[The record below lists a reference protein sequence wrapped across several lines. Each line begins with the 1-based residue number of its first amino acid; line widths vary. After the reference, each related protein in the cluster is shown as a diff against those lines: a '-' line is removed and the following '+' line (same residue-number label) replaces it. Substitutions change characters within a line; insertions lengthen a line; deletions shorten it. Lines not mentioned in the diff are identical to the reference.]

1 MLAALVGHGLDTAP
15 LPPQM
20 HAPDGFLTIPVAGAM
35 WLVTI
40 VVLAVSV
47 RKTNE
52 TLDERAI
59 PLMGVTAAFIFA
71 AQMFN
76 FQVVGGTSGHLL
88 GGVLAA
94 VLLGPW
100 AATLVMACV
109 IAVQALVFQDG
120 GLRRDGRQHL
130 QHGRR
135 RHARRLLPVPHA
147 GPAHG
152 RRGQGAH
159 PGRRDRR
166 MGVGGRGVAV
176 HGPRA
181 RASAARPRSRSR
193 CPAMVGLHV
202 FIGVGEALITMG
214 ALAFIAATRA
224 DLFKLRDARLV
235 SRAPVDGVG
244 GRRHADDPIEAPTRP
259 AVSEDEAA
267 GRRRPRA
274 RAPRALVVGRRPR
287 DRRAGRRRPRAAGV
301 VRPGRPRAR
310 RRGQR
315 VHRRRPRTRPVLVIP
330 DYTVPG
336 IDGSLSTIVAGL
348 IGIAIVF
355 A

>member
-1 MLAALVGHGLDTAP
+1 
-15 LPPQM
+15 
-20 HAPDGFLTIPVAGAM
+20 M

-120 GLRRDGRQHL
+120 GLVVMGANIFNMGVVGTLGGYYLYRD
-130 QHGRR
+130 
-135 RHARRLLPVPHA
+135 A

-159 PGRRDRR
+159 PGRGDRR
-166 MGVGGRGVAV
+166 VGVGGRGSAV
-176 HGPRA
+176 HGARA
-181 RASAARPRSRSR
+181 RHQRHDPARGRAPGDGRRCTCSSASA
-193 CPAMVGLHV
+193 
-202 FIGVGEALITMG
+202 
-214 ALAFIAATRA
+214 
-224 DLFKLRDARLV
+224 
-235 SRAPVDGVG
+235 
-244 GRRHADDPIEAPTRP
+244 RR
-259 AVSEDEAA
+259 
-267 GRRRPRA
+267 
-274 RAPRALVVGRRPR
+274 
-287 DRRAGRRRPRAAGV
+287 
-301 VRPGRPRAR
+301 
-310 RRGQR
+310 
-315 VHRRRPRTRPVLVIP
+315 
-330 DYTVPG
+330 
-336 IDGSLSTIVAGL
+336 
-348 IGIAIVF
+348 
-355 A
+355 

>member
-1 MLAALVGHGLDTAP
+1 MFAALVGRGLDTAP

-20 HAPDGFLTIPVAGAM
+20 HAPDGFLSIPVAGAM

-120 GLRRDGRQHL
+120 GL
-130 QHGRR
+130 
-135 RHARRLLPVPHA
+135 VVM
-147 GPAHG
+147 
-152 RRGQGAH
+152 GANIFN
-159 PGRRDRR
+159 
-166 MGVGGRGVAV
+166 MGVVGTLGGYYLYRSLARVMGGEEKARIPAAGIAAWASVVLGSLCMALELGISGTTPLSVAL
-176 HGPRA
+176 
-181 RASAARPRSRSR
+181 
-193 CPAMVGLHV
+193 PAMVGLHL

-235 SRAPVDGVG
+235 SQ
-244 GRRHADDPIEAPTRP
+244 RR
-259 AVSEDEAA
+259 
-267 GRRRPRA
+267 
-274 RAPRALVVGRRPR
+274 
-287 DRRAGRRRPRAAGV
+287 
-301 VRPGRPRAR
+301 
-310 RRGQR
+310 
-315 VHRRRPRTRPVLVIP
+315 
-330 DYTVPG
+330 
-336 IDGSLSTIVAGL
+336 LSTA
-348 IGIAIVF
+348 
-355 A
+355 